1 MIWTFLRLN
10 LLTGDLLSS
19 SRPLQISENTKCF
32 PHLRESE
39 TTVTPEEPWN
49 DADPKIKDPWS
60 FWTWTW
66 PCTVLLSQV
75 FASRFLQGVRE
86 PFLSSD
92 LSHPWAVKVVN
103 LSRQRLRFCNPEKQ
117 GRHKVYKVTQGV
129 GRVAPSLFTKNK
141 VTETSY
147 LRILWGQ
154 NISLLKQVNLNI
166 NQKNRPQ
173 SFESWSVLIQLGP
186 PHVLTISRHSFN
198 LTLVLPPDFTFH
210 LPINSLWILLLSS
223 SMKHFGGTY
232 YRHSTLLGI
241 KKGSSNWFRSFQLT

>member
-1 MIWTFLRLN
+1 M
-10 LLTGDLLSS
+10 LTPRSRTPGHSEHGLDLALCCSPRCS
-19 SRPLQISENTKCF
+19 HPASCKGSGSLFSPLI
-32 PHLRESE
+32 
-39 TTVTPEEPWN
+39 
-49 DADPKIKDPWS
+49 
-60 FWTWTW
+60 
-66 PCTVLLSQV
+66 
-75 FASRFLQGVRE
+75 
-86 PFLSSD
+86 

-223 SMKHFGGTY
+223 SMKHFGGAY
-232 YRHSTLLGI
+232 YRHSTLLGSKRVPLI
-241 KKGSSNWFRSFQLT
+241 DSEVFNLLREKEIHTWTSKTNITNINKWVN